1 MFSSSY
7 FQITFEKMSAKV
19 DMGSNATH
27 GLEQRLTLLGES
39 DVSRLYLKIGLRIEP
54 SENSKHD

>member
-27 GLEQRLTLLGES
+27 GLEQRLTLLGEN
-39 DVSRLYLKIGLRIEP
+39 DVTVDNI
-54 SENSKHD
+54 SKLD